1 MRPQNEIWA
10 IIRWL
15 NEQLSTAEDQGYFG
29 PDSAMWRI
37 HREAVVSIGLGRALL
52 LQVAH
57 PWVAQAVDD
66 HSTFHTQSR
75 ERLFHTLA
83 AAELLIFG
91 SRRQADEVAA
101 HIRDVHTR
109 INGVLTEDVGRWKV
123 GDHYTAEDPDALR
136 WVLVALVETSLLIY
150 ERCFG
155 KLDDET
161 VASYFAEAELL
172 GKMIG
177 VRPNTVPRDR
187 EALEAYLRAMV
198 VDGTVAVGDVA
209 RNLAATLASPNLTPR
224 ERLRSWPFRSAC
236 AALAA
241 ATMPESLRLQYG
253 PILDPRR
260 PRLASVSAKAGQRA
274 LPRIPERWRLDPFAA
289 VAIRRTD

>member
-1 MRPQNEIWA
+1 MRPQNEIWS
-10 IIRWL
+10 IIQWL
-15 NEQLSTAEDQGYFG
+15 NDQLSTAEDQGYFG

-57 PWVAQAVDD
+57 PWVAQAVAD

-91 SRRQADEVAA
+91 SRRQADDVAA

-109 INGVLTEDVGRWKV
+109 INGVLTEDAGRWKA

-136 WVLVALVETSLLIY
+136 WVLVTLIETSLLIY
-150 ERCFG
+150 EQCFG
-155 KLDDET
+155 PLDDES
-161 VASYFAEAELL
+161 VASYCAEAETL
-172 GKMIG
+172 GMMIG
-177 VRPNTVPRDR
+177 VRPNSVPRDR
-187 EALEAYLRAMV
+187 VALKEYMEAMV
-198 VDGTVAVGDVA
+198 AGGTVAVGDVA
-209 RNLAATLASPNLTPR
+209 RNLAAALASPNLTPR
-224 ERLRSWPFRSAC
+224 ERLRTWPFRSAC
-236 AALAA
+236 AALAS
-241 ATMPESLRLQYG
+241 ATMPESLRVQYG

-260 PRLASVSAKAGQRA
+260 PFLALVGARAGQRA
-274 LPRIPERWRLDPFAA
+274 LPRIPEHWRLDPFAA
-289 VAIRRTD
+289 VAIRRTA